1 MITILSQ
8 QQPAAAGQA
17 SPSPVEL
24 PSAEPQNETSPA
36 EPQIDSE
43 WVVGPRQMAA
53 LALVAIVSLA
63 VFSSISYL
71 AGKAVAAPSDP
82 LPPIQVTLPQPT
94 PPAPSIA
101 DQFAS
106 SVAAPITK
114 APDAPVFAD
123 PQPGK
128 AYIQMA
134 AVERGV
140 AAVFAEGLRAHG
152 LPAFVAPGPANTPTI
167 FRVLI
172 GPVTDTQA
180 YTADKI
186 ELDKI
191 GLATFMRQYDNN
203 PLPAHPIPQTSDV
216 RNMVP
221 SVPGV
226 QR

>member
-17 SPSPVEL
+17 SPPPVEL
-24 PSAEPQNETSPA
+24 PSTEPQNEVNA
-36 EPQIDSE
+36 GEPQIDSE

-53 LALVAIVSLA
+53 LALVAIAALA
-63 VFSSISYL
+63 IFSSVSYL
-71 AGKAVAAPSDP
+71 AGKAVAAPSDA
-82 LPPIQVTLPQPT
+82 LPPIQVKLAQPAPPQPA
-94 PPAPSIA
+94 APEPTIA
-101 DQFAS
+101 DQFAAS
-106 SVAAPITK
+106 ATAPTKK
-114 APDAPVFAD
+114 APDAPVFSD

-152 LPAFVAPGPANTPTI
+152 LPAFVAPGPANTPNI

-191 GLATFMRQYDNN
+191 GLATFMRQYEK
-203 PLPAHPIPQTSDV
+203 
-216 RNMVP
+216 
-221 SVPGV
+221 
-226 QR
+226 

>member
-1 MITILSQ
+1 
-8 QQPAAAGQA
+8 
-17 SPSPVEL
+17 
-24 PSAEPQNETSPA
+24 
-36 EPQIDSE
+36 
-43 WVVGPRQMAA
+43 MAA
-53 LALVAIVSLA
+53 LAFVAIATIA
-63 VFSSISYL
+63 VFSSVSYL
-71 AGKAVAAPSDP
+71 AGKAVAAPSDA
-82 LPPIQVTLPQPT
+82 LPPIQVNLPQIPVQSQPST
-94 PPAPSIA
+94 PAPSIA

-106 SVAAPITK
+106 SNAAPTK
-114 APDAPVFAD
+114 KSADGPVFAD

-152 LPAFVAPGPANTPTI
+152 LPAFVGPGPTNMPNI

-180 YTADKI
+180 YTAIKI

-191 GLATFMRQYDNN
+191 GLATFMRQYDNS
-203 PLPAHPIPQTSDV
+203 PLPAHPITQTSDV